1 MQTRQRAVPGLLR
14 HGRRRGHR
22 NRARLRSSR
31 TRRGLQLAQPSH
43 GAGCSAAR
51 AGNQSRS
58 PQTRAR
64 PTARPRVER
73 PDRHQSELLHHR
85 PGDGARSAQAVRHHQ
100 GDRHHHASHL
110 RRGLSRRPLDGHH
123 GQRDPVHWRRRRKD
137 GDGDA
142 EDSGR
147 FCGRP
152 HRAAGRQ
159 SQRPL
164 QSRRRG
170 GWAHR
175 NRVRGV
181 LLEAE
186 RARSAPGARKLPR
199 TAAGAQSS
207 QRAAAPRDLHG
218 CCQPPAAAQ
227 RRRTRARHG
236 RLRGTPPRLPRA
248 GLQIRRA
255 QPQHHPRRGRRG
267 RTECRADAFGRDAR
281 LMIVM
286 KFGGTSVESAAA
298 ITRVAGIVRARQARR
313 PVVVV
318 SAMGKTTNKLL
329 AIAAAAIGG
338 KREEYIR
345 LLHALRD
352 YHSREARQIVPLS
365 ARADLDRFLDEHF
378 QELTELVK
386 GLAVLGELTPRSIDA
401 ISSYGERLSSYIVT
415 LAFRHSGMAAG
426 HVDSRDVLIT
436 DKRHTQAAPNFPE
449 TYARLKKTIPPLA
462 AQSVV
467 VMGGFIASTEDGVT
481 TTLGRGGSDYTAAIV
496 GAGIDAEEIQIWTDV
511 DGMLTADPTILPG
524 GHRVKTI
531 SFAEAAELAYFGA
544 KVLHPATVVP
554 AIEKNIPVLILNS
567 RRPDVPGTRIT
578 AESVHCENVV
588 KSIACKRKI
597 TTVNIH
603 STRMLMAHGFLH
615 RIFEIFDRYETPV
628 DMVATS
634 EVSVSLTIDNTRH
647 IDLILGDLRQF
658 AEATAEHDGVIVC
671 LVGENI
677 RYTPGVARRVFNS
690 LDGINIR
697 MISQGASLL
706 NISFVVAETDLLRT
720 VTALHEEFF
729 ATLDPNVFERKEAVH
744 A

>member
-1 MQTRQRAVPGLLR
+1 
-14 HGRRRGHR
+14 
-22 NRARLRSSR
+22 
-31 TRRGLQLAQPSH
+31 
-43 GAGCSAAR
+43 
-51 AGNQSRS
+51 
-58 PQTRAR
+58 
-64 PTARPRVER
+64 
-73 PDRHQSELLHHR
+73 
-85 PGDGARSAQAVRHHQ
+85 
-100 GDRHHHASHL
+100 
-110 RRGLSRRPLDGHH
+110 
-123 GQRDPVHWRRRRKD
+123 
-137 GDGDA
+137 
-142 EDSGR
+142 
-147 FCGRP
+147 
-152 HRAAGRQ
+152 
-159 SQRPL
+159 
-164 QSRRRG
+164 
-170 GWAHR
+170 
-175 NRVRGV
+175 
-181 LLEAE
+181 
-186 RARSAPGARKLPR
+186 
-199 TAAGAQSS
+199 
-207 QRAAAPRDLHG
+207 
-218 CCQPPAAAQ
+218 
-227 RRRTRARHG
+227 
-236 RLRGTPPRLPRA
+236 
-248 GLQIRRA
+248 
-255 QPQHHPRRGRRG
+255 
-267 RTECRADAFGRDAR
+267 
-281 LMIVM
+281 MIVM

-298 ITRVAGIVRARQARR
+298 IERVAGIVRARQARR

-329 AIAAAAIGG
+329 AIAAAAIAG

-345 LLHALRD
+345 QLHDLRD
-352 YHSREARQIVPLS
+352 FHSREARQVVPL
-365 ARADLDRFLDEHF
+365 ADRADLDRFLDEHF

-415 LAFRHSGMAAG
+415 LAFRHFGLAAQ
-426 HVDSRDVLIT
+426 HVDARDVIRT
-436 DKRHTQAAPNFPE
+436 DRRHTHAAPNFPE
-449 TYARLKKTIPPLA
+449 TYARLAKTVPPLA
-462 AQSVV
+462 TGSVV

-524 GHRVKTI
+524 GHRVKSI

-554 AIEKNIPVLILNS
+554 AMEKNIPVMILNS
-567 RRPDVPGTRIT
+567 RRPEVAGTRIT
-578 AESVHCENVV
+578 ADSVHCENVV

-634 EVSVSLTIDNTRH
+634 EVSVSLTIDSTTH
-647 IDLILGDLRQF
+647 IDPILGELRQF
-658 AEATAEHDGVIVC
+658 AEAVVEHDSVIVC

-677 RYTPGVARRVFNS
+677 RHTPGVARRVFNS

-706 NISFVVAETDLLRT
+706 NISFVVAESDLGRA
-720 VTALHEEFF
+720 VSALHEEFF